1 VSVNGERL
9 SCTRSISEIRRKEG
23 KEGPRTGKVEGTRT
37 CERGKADKRVRHG
50 ASPLPPPPPPAHRE
64 RDEEI
69 EWRKMIF
76 SVNMR
81 VASQKLIAPSLIDT

>member
-1 VSVNGERL
+1 VCDTAR
-9 SCTRSISEIRRKEG
+9 
-23 KEGPRTGKVEGTRT
+23 PP
-37 CERGKADKRVRHG
+37 
-50 ASPLPPPPPPAHRE
+50 SPLPLLPPPPPAHRE